1 MKKIITLTLGVTAFV
16 AVLAQPGRPGKPG
29 PGVQRLEAMH
39 VAFLTR
45 ELALTPEEAQQFWP
59 VYEKYKKE
67 LKASFNSNAGQQDPL
82 DRQQKMLDIRKKYRD
97 EFAKSLGKERANKVF
112 NYEDHFRTMVKH
124 AAEKRRKNGY
134 QQRPPQRPQPRKNW
148 APQE

>member
-67 LKASFNSNAGQQDPL
+67 LKDQYKK
-82 DRQQKMLDIRKKYRD
+82 QKKLQKKLNNDQSLEYYTELEEAKQPKLEDI
-97 EFAKSLGKERANKVF
+97 L
-112 NYEDHFRTMVKH
+112 TTT
-124 AAEKRRKNGY
+124 
-134 QQRPPQRPQPRKNW
+134 
-148 APQE
+148 